1 MEAVEVRP
9 DDGHRGVAASVYVR
23 CLVLVL
29 GQTEGV
35 KDSSFDMKGKSSHFM
50 NQTAMKQGQ

>member
-1 MEAVEVRP
+1 MRP